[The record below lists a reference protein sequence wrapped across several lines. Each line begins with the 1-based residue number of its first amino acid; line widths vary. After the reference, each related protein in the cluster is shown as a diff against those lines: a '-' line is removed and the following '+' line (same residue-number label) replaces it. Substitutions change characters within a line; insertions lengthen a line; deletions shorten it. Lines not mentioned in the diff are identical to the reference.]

1 MIVKLN
7 DKPYEITS
15 DTTLEMFIESLK
27 LQLQGIA
34 IAIDYDVIPKGQWKT
49 TILEDG
55 MELMMIQAVSGG

>member
-15 DTTLEMFIESLK
+15 DTTLEIFIEGLK
-27 LQLQGIA
+27 IQLQGIA
-34 IAIDYDVIPKGQWKT
+34 IAIGYEVIPKGQWKT